1 MADLSKPG
9 DAAPAPSG
17 LWSAIKKVFSRLL
30 DWFAIQPLAVRLTL
44 LALAAL
50 IPATALY
57 SFTLRHKQAALA
69 AEVKAMVVAGKSGE
83 GMWTFND
90 KLPVVFGTGSV
101 LGFLDASPVERITV
115 VYEPLLW
122 NASERIFLIESKGRQ
137 YAYYPSDMES
147 KIVADKAVSAAWGS
161 KLVFIPRAEL
171 QSSAADLFARLDQ
184 RFADARPRSEKDS
197 WRAGVSGALS
207 VALTLGVL
215 AFLVVQLKAQYKS
228 LKFIEP
234 DQVKGSIDD
243 LVGMDDIK
251 AEVAQ
256 IKDQYQRR
264 AEYAEY
270 GISKPFN
277 VMFSGPAGTG
287 KTKLASYL
295 AKELHL
301 PILFHSAANLE
312 TGFVSG
318 GSNTL
323 GRIMTMARRRRHCIV
338 FLDEA
343 QDLFMKRGG
352 RRKFDDDT
360 ANTLLSVLDGVRSK
374 NEAEIIWIVASNF
387 NSETMEM
394 DEAMLRRFQMKV
406 DFRMP
411 NGEERLAIIG
421 HYLRQRADKVLPNLD
436 LHHVV
441 DVTEGRSPADLET
454 IVNQAG
460 ISAVQTGSMIDA
472 DTLMQAAERVLVGN
486 VNLHTTQDRERDR
499 YVIAVH
505 EWGHFL
511 VDLAHERQLPNSNWA
526 QILANMKT
534 IKISLKANARTN
546 ALGFVFHKQGVN
558 LLKTKSDIEHDV
570 RVLLGGMAN
579 EELFFGEE
587 GTTNGAHNDITRVTQ
602 LLHHAVGEMGMYRK
616 TRLNFG
622 SLAKDRSGGGRELDE
637 DTRSLM
643 LRACRRLGHRTAKVP
658 AGPETFPALAGCAQF
673 GVDDVDADVG
683 VEQDHGVISAR
694 IWSLGCSR
702 VHTIVAMF
710 IAQSDS
716 PSISA
721 YSPAVAI
728 LGLVLWQWSAMA
740 PTMIWSNWLA
750 CTPIAAKPVGRP
762 KRAFMSSI
770 ASGMSLPDVKPM
782 AWAMRCRRCSF

>member
-1 MADLSKPG
+1 MANLSNP
-9 DAAPAPSG
+9 DVAAPAPSG
-17 LWSAIKKVFSRLL
+17 LWFDIKKVLRWLL
-30 DWFAIQPLAVRLTL
+30 DWFAIQPLAVRLTVL
-44 LALAAL
+44 VVAVL
-50 IPATALY
+50 IPSTGIY
-57 SFTLRHKQAALA
+57 SFTLLRQQAALA
-69 AEVKAMVVAGKSGE
+69 AEVKAMVVAGNSGE
-83 GMWTFND
+83 RMWTFND

-101 LGFLDASPVERITV
+101 LGFLDAGPVERITV
-115 VYEPLLW
+115 VYEPLLF
-122 NASERIFLIESKGRQ
+122 NASERIFLIESLGRH

-161 KLVFIPRAEL
+161 KMVFIPRAEL
-171 QSSAADLFARLDQ
+171 LSGSRELFARLDQ
-184 RFADARPRSEKDS
+184 RFADARPQSEKGS
-197 WRAGVSGALS
+197 WRAGVSGVLS
-207 VALTLGVL
+207 VGLTLGVL
-215 AFLVVQLKAQYKS
+215 VFLYVQLKAQYKS

-234 DQVKGSIDD
+234 GQVSGSIDD

-251 AEVAQ
+251 SEVAQ

-264 AEYAEY
+264 TEYAEY

-323 GRIMTMARRRRHCIV
+323 ARIMTMARRRRHCIV

-374 NEAEIIWIVASNF
+374 QDTEIIWIVASNF

-411 NGEERLAIIG
+411 NRDERLAIIG
-421 HYLRQRADKVLPNLD
+421 HYLAQRAGKVLPDLD
-436 LHHVV
+436 LRHLV

-454 IVNQAG
+454 IVTQAG
-460 ISAVQTGSMIDA
+460 ITAVQGGEMIGA
-472 DTLMQAAERVLVGN
+472 DTLMQTAERVLVGN
-486 VNLHTTQDRERDR
+486 VNTHTTQERERDR
-499 YVIAVH
+499 RIIAVH

-511 VDLAHERQLPNSNWA
+511 VDLEHERRLTQGNWV
-526 QILANMKT
+526 QILADMKT

-546 ALGFVFHKQGVN
+546 ALGFVFHKQGAN
-558 LLKTKSDIEHDV
+558 LLKSKNDIEHDV

-579 EELFFGEE
+579 EELFFGED

-602 LLHHAVGEMGMYRK
+602 LLYHAVGEMGMYRK

-622 SLAKDRSGGGRELDE
+622 SLSKDRSGGGRELDE
-637 DTRSLM
+637 ET
-643 LRACRRLGHRTAKVP
+643 RRLMEAQSERLYSETKAMLASLKPLTEHLVGRLLQLGEMSLADVLTEIRSFEVHGAACVRHRT
-658 AGPETFPALAGCAQF
+658 
-673 GVDDVDADVG
+673 
-683 VEQDHGVISAR
+683 EQ
-694 IWSLGCSR
+694 
-702 VHTIVAMF
+702 M
-710 IAQSDS
+710 
-716 PSISA
+716 
-721 YSPAVAI
+721 
-728 LGLVLWQWSAMA
+728 
-740 PTMIWSNWLA
+740 
-750 CTPIAAKPVGRP
+750 PVRT
-762 KRAFMSSI
+762 
-770 ASGMSLPDVKPM
+770 
-782 AWAMRCRRCSF
+782 

>member
-1 MADLSKPG
+1 METKIFADR
-9 DAAPAPSG
+9 A
-17 LWSAIKKVFSRLL
+17 
-30 DWFAIQPLAVRLTL
+30 
-44 LALAAL
+44 
-50 IPATALY
+50 ATA
-57 SFTLRHKQAALA
+57 QWGAELA
-69 AEVKAMVVAGKSGE
+69 
-83 GMWTFND
+83 
-90 KLPVVFGTGSV
+90 
-101 LGFLDASPVERITV
+101 
-115 VYEPLLW
+115 
-122 NASERIFLIESKGRQ
+122 
-137 YAYYPSDMES
+137 
-147 KIVADKAVSAAWGS
+147 
-161 KLVFIPRAEL
+161 FIPRGEL
-171 QSSAADLFARLDQ
+171 SAASNELFERLDQ
-184 RFADARPRSEKDS
+184 RFANARPQSEKDS
-197 WRAGVSGALS
+197 WKADASAVLS

-215 AFLVVQLKAQYKS
+215 AFLYFQLMSQQKS

-234 DQVKGSIDD
+234 AQMPGSIDD
-243 LVGMDDIK
+243 LVGMGDIK

-256 IKDQYQRR
+256 IKDQYERR
-264 AEYAEY
+264 AEYANY
-270 GISKPFN
+270 GIFKPFN

-287 KTKLASYL
+287 KTRLAGYL
-295 AKELHL
+295 AKELQL

-323 GRIMTMARRRRHCIV
+323 SRIVAMAKRRKRCII

-360 ANTLLSVLDGVRSK
+360 ANTFLSMLDGVRSK

-411 NGEERLAIIG
+411 NRAERLAILS
-421 HYLRQRADKVLPNLD
+421 HYLSQRAEKVLPNLD
-436 LHHVV
+436 LRHLV

-460 ISAVQTGSMIDA
+460 ISAVQTGEMIGA

-486 VNLHTTQDRERDR
+486 VNTDTTSERERDR
-499 YVIAVH
+499 RIIAVH

-511 VDLAHERQLPNSNWA
+511 VDLEHERKLTKDNWE
-526 QILANMKT
+526 QILADMKT
-534 IKISLKANARTN
+534 IKISLKANPRTN
-546 ALGFVFHKQGVN
+546 ALGFVFHKQGIN

-622 SLAKDRSGGGRELDE
+622 ALSSGSREVDE
-637 DTRSLM
+637 ETRSIM
-643 LRACRRLGHRTAKVP
+643 
-658 AGPETFPALAGCAQF
+658 E
-673 GVDDVDADVG
+673 
-683 VEQDHGVISAR
+683 
-694 IWSLGCSR
+694 
-702 VHTIVAMF
+702 
-710 IAQSDS
+710 AQSERM
-716 PSISA
+716 
-721 YSPAVAI
+721 YGETKAVLAR
-728 LGLVLWQWSAMA
+728 LMPLTEHLVGKLLEADE
-740 PTMIWSNWLA
+740 
-750 CTPIAAKPVGRP
+750 
-762 KRAFMSSI
+762 
-770 ASGMSLPDVKPM
+770 MSLNE
-782 AWAMRCRRCSF
+782 ALFEIRSFEAI

>member
-1 MADLSKPG
+1 MPDLSKPG
-9 DAAPAPSG
+9 DAAPAPPG
-17 LWSAIKKVFSRLL
+17 L
-30 DWFAIQPLAVRLTL
+30 WFAIRNAASRLQDWFVIQRMAVKLSL
-44 LALAAL
+44 LCMAVL
-50 IPATALY
+50 IPATGLY
-57 SFTLRHKQAALA
+57 SFSLLQKRAATAEQVKGMTVAAQA
-69 AEVKAMVVAGKSGE
+69 GE
-83 GMWTFND
+83 GLWTLND

-101 LGFLDASPVERITV
+101 LSFLESNPIERITV
-115 VYEPLLW
+115 IYEPLLW
-122 NASERIFLIESKGRQ
+122 NVSERIMLIESTGRQ
-137 YAYYPSDMES
+137 HAFYPSDLETR
-147 KIVADKAVSAAWGS
+147 IFADKAVTAPWGG
-161 KLVFIPRAEL
+161 KLAFVPRGEL
-171 QSSAADLFARLDQ
+171 GAGSVALLERLDQ
-184 RFADARPRSEKDS
+184 RFASARPQSEKDRWIGVAS
-197 WRAGVSGALS
+197 GGLSAALMAGL
-207 VALTLGVL
+207 LG
-215 AFLVVQLKAQYKS
+215 FLYVQLKGQFKS

-234 DQVKGSIDD
+234 AQVRGSIDD

-264 AEYAEY
+264 AAYAEY

-295 AKELHL
+295 AKELQL

-323 GRIMTMARRRRHCIV
+323 GRIIAMAKRRKRCIV

-360 ANTLLSVLDGVRSK
+360 ANTLLSLLDGVRSR
-374 NEAEIIWIVASNF
+374 NQAEIIWIVASNF
-387 NSETMEM
+387 NSETMQM

-411 NGEERLAIIG
+411 NREERLAIFG
-421 HYLRQRADKVLPNLD
+421 HYLGSRADKVRPGLD
-436 LHHVV
+436 LRHLVE
-441 DVTEGRSPADLET
+441 VTEGRSPADLET
-454 IVNQAG
+454 IVDQAG
-460 ISAVQTGSMIDA
+460 ISAVQAGDLIGA

-486 VNLHTTQDRERDR
+486 VNLHTTKERERDR
-499 YVIAVH
+499 RIIAVH

-511 VDLAHERQLPNSNWA
+511 VDLEHERKMASGDWA
-526 QILANMKT
+526 RILAEMKT

-558 LLKTKSDIEHDV
+558 LLKTKGDIEHDV

-622 SLAKDRSGGGRELDE
+622 ALARDGERGGREVDEETRGIMEAQSERLYGETKAVLTRLKRLTEHLVGKLLAAGEMSLDE
-637 DTRSLM
+637 ALFEVRSF
-643 LRACRRLGHRTAKVP
+643 
-658 AGPETFPALAGCAQF
+658 E
-673 GVDDVDADVG
+673 
-683 VEQDHGVISAR
+683 
-694 IWSLGCSR
+694 
-702 VHTIVAMF
+702 
-710 IAQSDS
+710 DS
-716 PSISA
+716 
-721 YSPAVAI
+721 I
-728 LGLVLWQWSAMA
+728 LGTARQ
-740 PTMIWSNWLA
+740 
-750 CTPIAAKPVGRP
+750 
-762 KRAFMSSI
+762 
-770 ASGMSLPDVKPM
+770 
-782 AWAMRCRRCSF
+782 

>member
-1 MADLSKPG
+1 MLDLLKRSDEASESP
-9 DAAPAPSG
+9 G
-17 LWSAIKKVFSRLL
+17 LWFAIKKAARRIQ
-30 DWFAIQPLAVRLTL
+30 DWFVIQSTAVKVTMLVV
-44 LALAAL
+44 ALL
-50 IPATALY
+50 IPATGIY
-57 SFTLRHKQAALA
+57 SFVLIQKQAAI
-69 AEVKAMVVAGKSGE
+69 AEQVKAMAVAGTEGE
-83 GMWTFND
+83 EVWSLND
-90 KLPVVFGTGSV
+90 KLPVVFGNGPLLS
-101 LGFLDASPVERITV
+101 FLETNPVERITV

-122 NASERIFLIESKGRQ
+122 NVSERIILIESQGKQ
-137 YAYYPSDMES
+137 YAYYPSDMET
-147 KIVADKAVSAAWGS
+147 KIFADKAAIAPWGA
-161 KLVFIPRAEL
+161 KLVFIPRGEL
-171 QSSAADLFARLDQ
+171 SASSSELFERLDQ
-184 RFADARPRSEKDS
+184 RFASARPQSEKDG
-197 WRAGVSGALS
+197 WKANVSGVLS

-215 AFLVVQLKAQYKS
+215 GFLYFQLMGQHKS

-234 DQVKGSIDD
+234 AQVHGSIDD
-243 LVGMDDIK
+243 LVGMGDIK

-256 IKDQYQRR
+256 IKDQYERR

-270 GISKPFN
+270 GIFKPFN

-295 AKELHL
+295 AKELQL

-323 GRIMTMARRRRHCIV
+323 SRIVAMAKRRKRCII

-360 ANTLLSVLDGVRSK
+360 ANTFLSVLDGVRSK

-411 NGEERLAIIG
+411 NRAERLAVIN
-421 HYLRQRADKVLPNLD
+421 HYLGQRAEKVLPNLD
-436 LHHVV
+436 LRHLV
-441 DVTEGRSPADLET
+441 DVTEGSSPADLET

-460 ISAVQTGSMIDA
+460 ISAVQTGEMIGA
-472 DTLMQAAERVLVGN
+472 NTLMQAAERVLVGN
-486 VNLHTTQDRERDR
+486 VNTDTTAERERDR
-499 YVIAVH
+499 RIIAVH

-511 VDLAHERQLPNSNWA
+511 VDLEHERKLTNDNWE
-526 QILANMKT
+526 QILADLKT
-534 IKISLKANARTN
+534 IKISLKANSRTN
-546 ALGFVFHKQGVN
+546 ALGFVFHKQGGN

-622 SLAKDRSGGGRELDE
+622 ALSREHTEVDE
-637 DTRSLM
+637 ETRSIM
-643 LRACRRLGHRTAKVP
+643 
-658 AGPETFPALAGCAQF
+658 E
-673 GVDDVDADVG
+673 
-683 VEQDHGVISAR
+683 
-694 IWSLGCSR
+694 
-702 VHTIVAMF
+702 
-710 IAQSDS
+710 AQSER
-716 PSISA
+716 I
-721 YSPAVAI
+721 YGETKAVLAQ
-728 LGLVLWQWSAMA
+728 LKPLTEHLVGKLLEADEMDLNEA
-740 PTMIWSNWLA
+740 LFEI
-750 CTPIAAKPVGRP
+750 
-762 KRAFMSSI
+762 
-770 ASGMSLPDVKPM
+770 
-782 AWAMRCRRCSF
+782 RRFEAT